1 MISNGKVMTQRYTS
15 VFILLAV
22 LVASP
27 PVVLGQAPPPGP
39 GTRPRTRPSPAMMA
53 ESRRRFMRANKLY
66 RKGNYKEALLVY
78 QAALDLYRG
87 PAILYNM
94 AQTYEKLRNPAQ
106 AAHHFEVYLKTNPRA
121 KDRKAVLRRI
131 EQLKRQAK
139 VEVHVTSYPPGAA
152 IYVGSRKDGV
162 KGRTPFKLG
171 LPLGKQRVIVE
182 LAGFIAEERQI
193 EVRLGR
199 RNLVDVQLRRRSS
212 IKVDADVPGSLATIV
227 TKAGKQSR
235 KAPHLF
241 ELDPG
246 SYPITVELQGYHTVK
261 QRVELQAG
269 EQISLLVN
277 LKPLPKYGKLQGGG
291 VAGATVLR
299 EGRTFANLPMEPRQ
313 IPEGTY
319 LISVSREGYRTWES
333 KVNVTANRVTVAR
346 VKLTPMRGTMSKTV
360 IYSSAGLAAAALV
373 TSAILGVLAYRTQ
386 QDYKGGSADV
396 DTRKKGQAQALACDI
411 FLGVAGVTAITATV
425 TYFATRRGPSSADV
439 SLLDIT
445 THRELL
451 K

>member
-1 MISNGKVMTQRYTS
+1 MTHRFIFL
-15 VFILLAV
+15 FILLATS
-22 LVASP
+22 VAPP
-27 PVVLGQAPPPGP
+27 PVALGQAPPPGP
-39 GTRPRTRPSPAMMA
+39 VTRPRARPSLAMMA

-66 RKGNYKEALLVY
+66 RKGNYTEALLVY

-106 AAHHFEVYLKTNPRA
+106 AAHHFEVYLQTNPKA
-121 KDRKAVLRRI
+121 KDRKAVLKRI
-131 EQLKRQAK
+131 ERLKLLAK
-139 VEVHVTSYPPGAA
+139 VDVHVTSYPPGAA

-162 KGRTPFKLG
+162 KGRTPSKLA
-171 LPLGKQRVIVE
+171 LPLGKQRVTVQ
-182 LAGFIAEERQI
+182 LAGFIAEERVI

-212 IKVDADVPGSLATIV
+212 IKVDADVPGSRATII
-227 TKAGKQSR
+227 TPKGKQSR

-246 SYPITVELQGYHTVK
+246 SYPITVELQGYHPVK
-261 QRVELQAG
+261 HRVELGSG

-277 LKPLPKYGKLQGGG
+277 LKPLPKYGKLQVVG
-291 VAGATVLR
+291 VAGATVVK
-299 EGRTFANLPMEPRQ
+299 EGLTFAHLPMEPKQ

-319 LISVSREGYRTWES
+319 LISVSREDYRTWEAR
-333 KVNVTANRVTVAR
+333 VNVTANHLTVAR
-346 VKLTPMRGTMSKTV
+346 VKLIPVQGTVTKTV
-360 IYSSAGLAAAALV
+360 IYSSAGLAAASLV
-373 TSAILGVLAYRTQ
+373 TGAILGVLAYGTE

-396 DTRKKGQAQALACDI
+396 DTMNKGRAQAMACDI
-411 FLGVAGVTAITATV
+411 FLGVAGVAAVTATV
-425 TYFATRRGPSSADV
+425 TYFATRRGPSTADV
-439 SLLDIT
+439 TFSNISAPQGP
-445 THRELL
+445 L